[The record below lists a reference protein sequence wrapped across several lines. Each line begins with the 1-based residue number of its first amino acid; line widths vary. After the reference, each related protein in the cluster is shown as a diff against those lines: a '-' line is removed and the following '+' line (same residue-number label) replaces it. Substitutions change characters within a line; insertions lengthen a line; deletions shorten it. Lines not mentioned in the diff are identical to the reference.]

1 MFPNIAQLVVPLQ
14 NGGGGGGLAGIVGL
28 IVYLAIIVAVIAGFW
43 KAFEK
48 AGEPGWA
55 AIIPIYN
62 VYVMVKVSDNPWWWL
77 ILFFIPILNIIAVF
91 KISID
96 VAKQFGQGVGFGL
109 GLAIL
114 SFIFWPLLGFGDY
127 QYSGG
132 SGGDAAAI

>member
-1 MFPNIAQLVVPLQ
+1 MFPNIAQALVPLQ
-14 NGGGGGGLAGIVGL
+14 NGGGGGGIGGIIAL
-28 IVYLAIIVAVIAGFW
+28 LVYIAIIVVVIAGMW

-48 AGEPGWA
+48 AGQPGWG

-62 VYVMVKVSDNPWWWL
+62 VYLMIKISDNDWWWL
-77 ILFFIPILNIIAVF
+77 ILFFIPIIQFIAVF

-96 VAKQFGQGVGFGL
+96 VAKQFGQGLGFGL

-127 QYSGG
+127 QHQGG
-132 SGGDAAAI
+132 SGGAAI

>member
-1 MFPNIAQLVVPLQ
+1 MFPNIAQALVPLQ
-14 NGGGGGGLAGIVGL
+14 NGGGGGGIGGIIGL
-28 IVYLAIIVAVIAGFW
+28 LVYLAIIVVVIAGMW

-48 AGEPGWA
+48 AGQPGWG

-62 VYVMVKVSDNPWWWL
+62 IYLMIKISDNDWWWL
-77 ILFFIPILNIIAVF
+77 ILFFIPVIQIIAVF

-96 VAKQFGQGVGFGL
+96 VAKQFGQGLGFGL

-127 QYSGG
+127 QHQGG
-132 SGGDAAAI
+132 SDGAAI